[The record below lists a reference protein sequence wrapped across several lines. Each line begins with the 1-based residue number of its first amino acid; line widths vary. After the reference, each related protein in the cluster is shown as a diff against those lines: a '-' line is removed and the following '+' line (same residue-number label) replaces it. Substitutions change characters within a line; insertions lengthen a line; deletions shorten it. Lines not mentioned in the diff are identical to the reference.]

1 MSDIDKN
8 SKNENSNNNNIE
20 NNIEEENKI
29 EDSENINNE
38 EEEELEERENEKE
51 KENENENENNI
62 EDQNSENKINSNQN
76 YQNQN
81 INDLEETRDSI
92 GRYISRPHFEIG
104 EHTFLTTGKFMEI
117 NPHFNLLQRRISD
130 IRDNI
135 YNNTKNTLLLKGAI
149 QNSKNYLRENSNR
162 VVQNII
168 EKIWIVKK
176 MCENESKKIK
186 QLHKKAVNQFSTVV
200 KANKEIQD
208 ELNECEYMLSH
219 CENEIGYKLLS
230 NPCYSFLKLK
240 NKNSGN
246 FDDNN
251 YKTSF

>member
-1 MSDIDKN
+1 MSDVDKN
-8 SKNENSNNNNIE
+8 SQNENSNNNNIQ
-20 NNIEEENKI
+20 NNIEEEEDKI
-29 EDSENINNE
+29 SNSENLNNE
-38 EEEELEERENEKE
+38 EEEEIEENE
-51 KENENENENNI
+51 KENENNQIENNK
-62 EDQNSENKINSNQN
+62 EEQNSENKINSNQN

-104 EHTFLTTGKFMEI
+104 EHTFFTRGKFMEI

-135 YNNTKNTLLLKGAI
+135 YNNTKNTLLLKSAI

-162 VVQNII
+162 VIENII
-168 EKIWIVKK
+168 EKIWIVKR

-186 QLHKKAVNQFSTVV
+186 QLHKNAVNQFSIVV

-246 FDDNN
+246 FDENN

>member
-1 MSDIDKN
+1 MSNVDKN
-8 SKNENSNNNNIE
+8 SQNENSNNNNIQ
-20 NNIEEENKI
+20 NNIEEEEDKI
-29 EDSENINNE
+29 SNSENLNNE
-38 EEEELEERENEKE
+38 EEEEIEENE
-51 KENENENENNI
+51 KENENNQIENNK
-62 EDQNSENKINSNQN
+62 EEQNSENKINSNQN
-76 YQNQN
+76 DNYQN
-81 INDLEETRDSI
+81 INELEETRDSI

-104 EHTFLTTGKFMEI
+104 EHTFFTRGKFMEI

-135 YNNTKNTLLLKGAI
+135 YNNTKNTLLLKSAI

-162 VVQNII
+162 VIENII
-168 EKIWIVKK
+168 EKIWIVKR

-186 QLHKKAVNQFSTVV
+186 QLHKNAVNQFSIVV

-246 FDDNN
+246 FEENN

>member
-1 MSDIDKN
+1 MSDIENN

-20 NNIEEENKI
+20 NNKEEENKY
-29 EDSENINNE
+29 ENDSENISNDE
-38 EEEELEERENEKE
+38 EEEIEENENEKE
-51 KENENENENNI
+51 KENKNENNI
-62 EDQNSENKINSNQN
+62 EEQNSQNKIDSNQI

-81 INDLEETRDSI
+81 INELEETRDSI

-104 EHTFLTTGKFMEI
+104 EHTFLSVGKFMEI

-135 YNNTKNTLLLKGAI
+135 YNNTKNTLLLKSAI

-176 MCENESKKIK
+176 MCENESKKIQ

-246 FDDNN
+246 FDENN

>member
-1 MSDIDKN
+1 MSDVDKN
-8 SKNENSNNNNIE
+8 SQNENSNNNNIQ
-20 NNIEEENKI
+20 NNIEEEEDKI
-29 EDSENINNE
+29 SNSENLNNE
-38 EEEELEERENEKE
+38 EEEEIEENE
-51 KENENENENNI
+51 KENENNQIENNK
-62 EDQNSENKINSNQN
+62 EEQNSENKINSNQN
-76 YQNQN
+76 DNYQN
-81 INDLEETRDSI
+81 INELEETRDSI

-135 YNNTKNTLLLKGAI
+135 YNNTKNTLLLKSAI

-176 MCENESKKIK
+176 MCENESKKIQ

-246 FDDNN
+246 FEENN

>member
-51 KENENENENNI
+51 NENENENNM

-104 EHTFLTTGKFMEI
+104 EHTFLSVGKFMEI

-135 YNNTKNTLLLKGAI
+135 YNNTKNTLLLKSAI

-176 MCENESKKIK
+176 MCENESKKIQ

-246 FDDNN
+246 FDENN

>member
-8 SKNENSNNNNIE
+8 SKNENSNNNNIQ
-20 NNIEEENKI
+20 NNIEEEEDKI
-29 EDSENINNE
+29 SNSENLNNE
-38 EEEELEERENEKE
+38 EEEEIEENE
-51 KENENENENNI
+51 KENENNQIENNK
-62 EDQNSENKINSNQN
+62 EEQNSENKINSNQN
-76 YQNQN
+76 DNYQN
-81 INDLEETRDSI
+81 INELEETRDSI

-104 EHTFLTTGKFMEI
+104 EHTFFTRGKFMEI

-135 YNNTKNTLLLKGAI
+135 YNNTKNTLLLKSAI

-162 VVQNII
+162 VIENII
-168 EKIWIVKK
+168 EKIWIVKR

-186 QLHKKAVNQFSTVV
+186 QLHKNAVNQFSIVV

-246 FDDNN
+246 FEENN

>member
-1 MSDIDKN
+1 MSDVDKN
-8 SKNENSNNNNIE
+8 SQNENSNNNNIQ
-20 NNIEEENKI
+20 NNIEEEEDKI
-29 EDSENINNE
+29 SNSENLNNE
-38 EEEELEERENEKE
+38 EEEEIEENE
-51 KENENENENNI
+51 KENENNQIENNK
-62 EDQNSENKINSNQN
+62 EEQNSENKINSNQN
-76 YQNQN
+76 DGYQN
-81 INDLEETRDSI
+81 INELEETRDSI

-104 EHTFLTTGKFMEI
+104 EHTFFTRGKFMEI

-135 YNNTKNTLLLKGAI
+135 YNNTKNTLLLKSAI

-162 VVQNII
+162 VIENII
-168 EKIWIVKK
+168 EKIWIVKR

-186 QLHKKAVNQFSTVV
+186 QLHKNAVNQFSIVV

-246 FDDNN
+246 FEENN

>member
-1 MSDIDKN
+1 MSDVDKN
-8 SKNENSNNNNIE
+8 SQNENSNNNNIQ
-20 NNIEEENKI
+20 NNIEEEEDKI
-29 EDSENINNE
+29 SNSENLNNE
-38 EEEELEERENEKE
+38 EEEEIEENE
-51 KENENENENNI
+51 KENENNQIENNK
-62 EDQNSENKINSNQN
+62 EEQNSENKINSNQN
-76 YQNQN
+76 DGYQN
-81 INDLEETRDSI
+81 INELEETRDSI

-104 EHTFLTTGKFMEI
+104 EHTFFTRGKFMEI

-135 YNNTKNTLLLKGAI
+135 YNNTKNTLLLKSAI

-162 VVQNII
+162 VIENII
-168 EKIWIVKK
+168 EKIWIVKR

-186 QLHKKAVNQFSTVV
+186 QLHKNAVNQFSIVV

-246 FDDNN
+246 FDENN

>member
-1 MSDIDKN
+1 MSDVDKN
-8 SKNENSNNNNIE
+8 SQNENSNNNNIQ
-20 NNIEEENKI
+20 NNIEEEEDKI
-29 EDSENINNE
+29 SNSENLNNE
-38 EEEELEERENEKE
+38 EEEEIEENE
-51 KENENENENNI
+51 KENENNQIENNK
-62 EDQNSENKINSNQN
+62 EEQNSENKINSNQN
-76 YQNQN
+76 DNYQN
-81 INDLEETRDSI
+81 INELEETRDSI

-104 EHTFLTTGKFMEI
+104 EHTFFTRGKFMEI

-135 YNNTKNTLLLKGAI
+135 YNNTKNTLLLKSAI

-162 VVQNII
+162 VIENII
-168 EKIWIVKK
+168 EKIWIVKR

-186 QLHKKAVNQFSTVV
+186 QLHKNAVNQFSIVV

-230 NPCYSFLKLK
+230 NPCYSFLKLL
-240 NKNSGN
+240 
-246 FDDNN
+246 
-251 YKTSF
+251 

>member
-8 SKNENSNNNNIE
+8 SQNENSNNNNIQ
-20 NNIEEENKI
+20 NNIEEEEDKI
-29 EDSENINNE
+29 SNSENLNNE
-38 EEEELEERENEKE
+38 EEEEIEENE
-51 KENENENENNI
+51 KENENNQIENNK
-62 EDQNSENKINSNQN
+62 EEQNSENKINSNQN
-76 YQNQN
+76 DNYQN
-81 INDLEETRDSI
+81 INELEETRDSI

-104 EHTFLTTGKFMEI
+104 EHTFFTRGKFMEI

-135 YNNTKNTLLLKGAI
+135 YNNTKNTLLLKSAI

-162 VVQNII
+162 VIENII
-168 EKIWIVKK
+168 EKIWIVKR

-186 QLHKKAVNQFSTVV
+186 QLHKNAVNQFSIVV

-246 FDDNN
+246 FEENN

>member
-1 MSDIDKN
+1 MSDVDKN
-8 SKNENSNNNNIE
+8 SQNENSNNNNIQ
-20 NNIEEENKI
+20 NNIEEEEDKI
-29 EDSENINNE
+29 SNSENLNNE
-38 EEEELEERENEKE
+38 EEEEIEENE
-51 KENENENENNI
+51 KENENNQIENNK
-62 EDQNSENKINSNQN
+62 EEQNSENKINSNQN
-76 YQNQN
+76 DNYQN
-81 INDLEETRDSI
+81 INELEETRDSI

-104 EHTFLTTGKFMEI
+104 EHTFLSVGKFMEI

-135 YNNTKNTLLLKGAI
+135 YNNTKNTLLLKSAI

-162 VVQNII
+162 VIENII
-168 EKIWIVKK
+168 EKIWIVKR

-186 QLHKKAVNQFSTVV
+186 QLHKNAVNQFSIVV

-246 FDDNN
+246 FEENN

>member
-1 MSDIDKN
+1 MSDVDKN
-8 SKNENSNNNNIE
+8 SQNENSNNNNIQ
-20 NNIEEENKI
+20 NNIEEEEDKI
-29 EDSENINNE
+29 SNSENLNNE
-38 EEEELEERENEKE
+38 EEEEIEENE
-51 KENENENENNI
+51 KENENNQIENNK
-62 EDQNSENKINSNQN
+62 EEQNSENKINSNQN
-76 YQNQN
+76 DNYQN
-81 INDLEETRDSI
+81 INELEETRDSI

-135 YNNTKNTLLLKGAI
+135 YNNTKNTLLLKSAI

-162 VVQNII
+162 VIENII
-168 EKIWIVKK
+168 EKIWIVKR

-186 QLHKKAVNQFSTVV
+186 QLHKNAVNQFSIVV

-246 FDDNN
+246 FEENN

>member
-1 MSDIDKN
+1 MSDVDKN
-8 SKNENSNNNNIE
+8 SQNENSNNNNIE
-20 NNIEEENKI
+20 NNKEEENKY
-29 EDSENINNE
+29 ENDSENISNDE
-38 EEEELEERENEKE
+38 EEEIEENENEKE
-51 KENENENENNI
+51 KENKNENNI
-62 EDQNSENKINSNQN
+62 EEQNSQNKIDSNQI

-81 INDLEETRDSI
+81 INELEETRDSI

-104 EHTFLTTGKFMEI
+104 EHTFFTRGKFMEI

-135 YNNTKNTLLLKGAI
+135 YNNTKNTLLLKSAI

-162 VVQNII
+162 VIENII
-168 EKIWIVKK
+168 EKIWIVKR

-186 QLHKKAVNQFSTVV
+186 QLHKNAVNQFSIVV

-246 FDDNN
+246 FEENN

>member
-1 MSDIDKN
+1 MSDVDKN
-8 SKNENSNNNNIE
+8 SQNENSNNNNIQ
-20 NNIEEENKI
+20 NNIEEEEDKI
-29 EDSENINNE
+29 SNSENLNNE
-38 EEEELEERENEKE
+38 EEEEIEENE
-51 KENENENENNI
+51 KENENNQIENNK
-62 EDQNSENKINSNQN
+62 EEQNSENKINSNQN
-76 YQNQN
+76 DNYQN
-81 INDLEETRDSI
+81 INELEETRDSI
-92 GRYISRPHFEIG
+92 GRYISRPDFEIG
-104 EHTFLTTGKFMEI
+104 EHTFFTRGKFMEI

-135 YNNTKNTLLLKGAI
+135 YNNTKNTLLLKSAI

-162 VVQNII
+162 VIENII
-168 EKIWIVKK
+168 EKIWIVKR

-186 QLHKKAVNQFSTVV
+186 QLHKNAVNQFSIVV

-246 FDDNN
+246 FEENN

>member
-38 EEEELEERENEKE
+38 EEEELEERENENE
-51 KENENENENNI
+51 KENENENENNM

-104 EHTFLTTGKFMEI
+104 EHTFFTRGKFMEI

-135 YNNTKNTLLLKGAI
+135 YNNTKNTLLLKSAI

-162 VVQNII
+162 VIENII
-168 EKIWIVKK
+168 EKIWIVKR

-186 QLHKKAVNQFSTVV
+186 QLHKNAVNQFSIVV

-246 FDDNN
+246 FEENN

>member
-1 MSDIDKN
+1 MSDVDKN
-8 SKNENSNNNNIE
+8 SQNENSNNNNIQ
-20 NNIEEENKI
+20 NNIEEEEDKI
-29 EDSENINNE
+29 SNSENLNNE
-38 EEEELEERENEKE
+38 EEEEIEENE
-51 KENENENENNI
+51 KENENNQIENNK
-62 EDQNSENKINSNQN
+62 EEQNSENKINSNQN
-76 YQNQN
+76 DNYQN
-81 INDLEETRDSI
+81 INELEETRDSI

-104 EHTFLTTGKFMEI
+104 EHTFLTVGKFMEI

-135 YNNTKNTLLLKGAI
+135 YNNTKNTLLLKSAI

-176 MCENESKKIK
+176 MCENESKKIQ

-246 FDDNN
+246 FDENN

>member
-1 MSDIDKN
+1 MSDVDKN
-8 SKNENSNNNNIE
+8 SQNENSNNNNIQ
-20 NNIEEENKI
+20 NNIEEEEDKI
-29 EDSENINNE
+29 SNSENLNNE
-38 EEEELEERENEKE
+38 EEEEIEENE
-51 KENENENENNI
+51 KENENNQIENNK
-62 EDQNSENKINSNQN
+62 EEQNSENKINSNQN
-76 YQNQN
+76 DNYQN
-81 INDLEETRDSI
+81 INELEETRDSI

-104 EHTFLTTGKFMEI
+104 EHTFFTRGKFMEI

-186 QLHKKAVNQFSTVV
+186 QLHKNAVNQFSIVV

>member
-1 MSDIDKN
+1 MSDVDKN
-8 SKNENSNNNNIE
+8 SQNENSNNNNIQ
-20 NNIEEENKI
+20 NNIEEEEDKI
-29 EDSENINNE
+29 SNSENLNNE
-38 EEEELEERENEKE
+38 EEEEIEENE
-51 KENENENENNI
+51 KENENNQIENNK
-62 EDQNSENKINSNQN
+62 EEQNSENKINSNQN
-76 YQNQN
+76 DNYQN
-81 INDLEETRDSI
+81 INELEETRDSI

-104 EHTFLTTGKFMEI
+104 EHTFFTRGKFMEI

-135 YNNTKNTLLLKGAI
+135 YNNTKNTLLLKSAI

-176 MCENESKKIK
+176 MCENESKKIQ

-246 FDDNN
+246 FDENN

>member
-1 MSDIDKN
+1 MSDVDKN
-8 SKNENSNNNNIE
+8 SQNENSNNNNIQ
-20 NNIEEENKI
+20 NNIEEEEDKI
-29 EDSENINNE
+29 SNSENLNNE
-38 EEEELEERENEKE
+38 EEEEIEENE
-51 KENENENENNI
+51 KENENNQIENNK
-62 EDQNSENKINSNQN
+62 EEQNSENKINSNQN
-76 YQNQN
+76 DNHQN
-81 INDLEETRDSI
+81 INELEETRDSI

-104 EHTFLTTGKFMEI
+104 EHTFFTRGKFMEI

-135 YNNTKNTLLLKGAI
+135 YNNTKNTLLLKSAI

-162 VVQNII
+162 VIENII
-168 EKIWIVKK
+168 EKIWIVKR

-186 QLHKKAVNQFSTVV
+186 QLHKNAVNQFSIVV

-246 FDDNN
+246 FEENN

>member
-1 MSDIDKN
+1 MSDVDKN
-8 SKNENSNNNNIE
+8 SQNENSNNNNIQ
-20 NNIEEENKI
+20 NNIEEEEDKI
-29 EDSENINNE
+29 SNSENLNNE
-38 EEEELEERENEKE
+38 EEEEIEENE
-51 KENENENENNI
+51 KENENNQIENNK
-62 EDQNSENKINSNQN
+62 EEQNSENKINSNQN
-76 YQNQN
+76 DNYQN
-81 INDLEETRDSI
+81 INELEETRDSI

-104 EHTFLTTGKFMEI
+104 EHTFFTRGKFMEI

-135 YNNTKNTLLLKGAI
+135 YNNTKNTLLLKSAI

-162 VVQNII
+162 VIENII
-168 EKIWIVKK
+168 EKIWIVKR

-186 QLHKKAVNQFSTVV
+186 QLHKNAVNQFSIVV

-246 FDDNN
+246 FEENN

>member
-1 MSDIDKN
+1 MSDVDKN
-8 SKNENSNNNNIE
+8 SQNENSNNNNIQ
-20 NNIEEENKI
+20 NNIEEEEDKI
-29 EDSENINNE
+29 SNSENLNNE
-38 EEEELEERENEKE
+38 EEEEIEENE
-51 KENENENENNI
+51 KENENNQIENNK
-62 EDQNSENKINSNQN
+62 EEQNSENKINSNQN
-76 YQNQN
+76 DNYQN
-81 INDLEETRDSI
+81 INELEETRDSI

>member
-1 MSDIDKN
+1 MSDVDKN
-8 SKNENSNNNNIE
+8 SQNENSNNNNIQ
-20 NNIEEENKI
+20 NNIEEEEDKI
-29 EDSENINNE
+29 SNSENLNNE
-38 EEEELEERENEKE
+38 EEEEIEENE
-51 KENENENENNI
+51 KENENNQIENNK
-62 EDQNSENKINSNQN
+62 EEQNSENKINSNQN
-76 YQNQN
+76 DNYQN
-81 INDLEETRDSI
+81 INELEETRDSI

-104 EHTFLTTGKFMEI
+104 EHTFLTVGKFMEI

-135 YNNTKNTLLLKGAI
+135 YNNTKNTLLLKSAI

-162 VVQNII
+162 VIENII
-168 EKIWIVKK
+168 EKIWIVKR

-186 QLHKKAVNQFSTVV
+186 QLHKNAVNQFSIVV

-246 FDDNN
+246 FEENN